1 MLGNFFGQAGQYR
14 VLESRTDEF
23 MVDFIRYY
31 QHIIGQADFR
41 QPQKLLP
48 VPNPANW
55 IVRAAQDE
63 QLDIFTITD

>member
-1 MLGNFFGQAGQYR
+1 
-14 VLESRTDEF
+14 
-23 MVDFIRYY
+23 MVDFVCHY

-41 QPQKLLP
+41 QPQKLIP
-48 VPNPANW
+48 VPYPAYG

>member
-1 MLGNFFGQAGQYR
+1 MPEAGA
-14 VLESRTDEF
+14 DKF
-23 MVDFIRYY
+23 MVDFVCHY

>member
-1 MLGNFFGQAGQYR
+1 MPEAGA
-14 VLESRTDEF
+14 DKF
-23 MVDFIRYY
+23 MVDFVCHY

-48 VPNPANW
+48 VPHPAYG

-63 QLDIFTITD
+63 QLDIFNITD

>member
-1 MLGNFFGQAGQYR
+1 
-14 VLESRTDEF
+14 
-23 MVDFIRYY
+23 MVDFVCHY

-48 VPNPANW
+48 VPHPAYG

-63 QLDIFTITD
+63 QLDIFTYHGLIILKAELFGQLRSSPPG